1 MNTPRRTDSMSDIP
15 SRNISRCSSRTRRV
29 SSLTMPQSPRLS
41 RSSSRLSL
49 LSSSSTISQDSPV
62 HSSHIHVSIRPK
74 YEDIPTSW
82 IIDSNRGIVEHSEL
96 GTFQYDHVFDVND
109 NNDDVYQ
116 IVAFPILEKCLQ
128 GYNGTIFAY
137 GMTGSGKTYSMRGLL
152 ERSIDVLFENVN
164 VVECS
169 ILEIYNEKIR
179 DLLVSD
185 NTDLKIVDDK
195 KYGVKV
201 KGLSEIR
208 VESVNQLLEL
218 IDRGESLRS
227 MDSTDYNHASSRSHF
242 IVKIKVFIVN
252 NNGNRLSSVLNFCDL
267 AGSERATTHIDR
279 RKEGAYI
286 NKSLLALGTV
296 ITKLSENTTNMSHIP
311 YRDSK
316 LTRFLQP
323 SLNGQSAISILCTM
337 QLGINFIGETTN
349 TLRFGL
355 RAKNIQLNIKKNTS
369 DCDVNKLIQENEI
382 LKNEI
387 LELQNTTIL
396 TPPPAGG
403 DELYY
408 ELVAENSILN
418 EQVEHL
424 KRLQM
429 EKSLLVSQSNVDGID
444 ELSYIVCEEIGDR
457 VTRNR
462 CNEIIA
468 KIKDNVK
475 QYDLRVNEMESYISH
490 LENRL
495 RISEGEV
502 ERNKRSSSHQV
513 SNTILPNDD
522 IIDELRDE
530 ISELQSSMK
539 RKDAIIRA
547 LQGIRDI

>member
-1 MNTPRRTDSMSDIP
+1 M
-15 SRNISRCSSRTRRV
+15 V
-29 SSLTMPQSPRLS
+29 
-41 RSSSRLSL
+41 
-49 LSSSSTISQDSPV
+49 
-62 HSSHIHVSIRPK
+62 
-74 YEDIPTSW
+74 
-82 IIDSNRGIVEHSEL
+82 
-96 GTFQYDHVFDVND
+96 
-109 NNDDVYQ
+109 
-116 IVAFPILEKCLQ
+116 
-128 GYNGTIFAY
+128 
-137 GMTGSGKTYSMRGLL
+137 SGKTYSMRGLL

-195 KYGVKV
+195 KDGVKV

-227 MDSTDYNHASSRSHF
+227 MDSTDYNHTSSRSHF
-242 IVKIKVFIVN
+242 IVKIKVFIVDN
-252 NNGNRLSSVLNFCDL
+252 NDNQVSSVLNFCDL

-369 DCDVNKLIQENEI
+369 DYDVNKLIQENEI

-429 EKSLLVSQSNVDGID
+429 EKRLLVSQSNVDGID
-444 ELSYIVCEEIGDR
+444 ELNYIVCEEIGDR